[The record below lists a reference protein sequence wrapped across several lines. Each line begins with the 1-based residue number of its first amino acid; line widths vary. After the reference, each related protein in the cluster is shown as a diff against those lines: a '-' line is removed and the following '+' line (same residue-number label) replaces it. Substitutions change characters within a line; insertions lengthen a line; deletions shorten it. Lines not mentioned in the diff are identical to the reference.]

1 MKIKILLLFI
11 IAIIS
16 SNFVSADVIF
26 PGERSIDYCSRINNI
41 HEFPDY
47 YFISFDQ
54 TGMTSPYIIT
64 DNSCITGM
72 KHGATILAIHKNN
85 FNEDLLDFQNL
96 MFYQSNNDL
105 LMEENI
111 RISFLASQWDPRNK
125 IINNLE
131 IISKN
136 NEFTLKSS
144 KQFSYDITRFSFIY
158 GTPLIALIILLFM
171 VYNIKKEE
179 KK

>member
-1 MKIKILLLFI
+1 MKIKILFLLI

-16 SNFVSADVIF
+16 SNLVSADIIF
-26 PGERSIDYCSRINNI
+26 PGERRIDYCSRITNI

-47 YFISFDQ
+47 YFISYD
-54 TGMTSPYIIT
+54 TSGMTPLYIIT
-64 DNSCITGM
+64 DNSCITGS
-72 KHGATILAIHKNN
+72 KYGATILAIHKDN
-85 FNEDLLDFQNL
+85 FNENNL
-96 MFYQSNNDL
+96 MFDQSNNEF

-111 RISFLASQWDPRNK
+111 RINFLATQWDPRNK

-136 NEFTLKSS
+136 NEFSLKSY
-144 KQFSYDITRFSFIY
+144 KQFSYDITRFSLIY

-171 VYNIKKEE
+171 VYNIKREE